1 MKNIWYDLYQE
12 TQNWREKETKREEM
26 IRVQYIKCKKKRCNR
41 RKNIGTRKKKDPMFR
56 ILDRKKEIIE
66 RSMVEYWSKKGKYI
80 WRHNSQ
86 STLGQWC
93 DRDIYKQK
101 DSNKA
106 QIQAIE
112 AKETSI
118 SEKCKQY
125 K

>member
-1 MKNIWYDLYQE
+1 
-12 TQNWREKETKREEM
+12 
-26 IRVQYIKCKKKRCNR
+26 
-41 RKNIGTRKKKDPMFR
+41 MFR

-66 RSMVEYWSKKGKYI
+66 RSMVKYWSKKGKYT

-106 QIQAIE
+106 QIQAIK